1 MSCFIGKKTYHA
13 AGAKISGMRIPQLAR
28 IAFGLTLMTA
38 GALAQTPPQDG
49 PPQTTTPPV
58 FRAEVES
65 VEVDA
70 IVTDRDGRFVRT
82 LTKDDFEVYQDGKRQ
97 PIALVTLIEHSV
109 PGPLAPAPAIPA
121 DPDVATN
128 ANANEGRIYVLV
140 LDGLHIAAENKEKAV
155 AATRLFVEQYLG
167 DTDMMAVLHIGGT
180 APYSQ
185 DLTRS
190 RARLLNSIDKFKA
203 GNMLPSESSSIAETS
218 AATQQTTTNDDGTT
232 TTASLLVADLYQEE
246 RAYATT
252 QTLNALQQISTRL
265 GTVRGRRKSLI
276 FISEGF
282 ISPRTTS
289 DSNDALAALEASRTR
304 ALADSIE
311 ISLQD
316 AARAATL
323 NDVTIYTVDPRG
335 LMPNGGRADSIVD
348 TSDSYIA
355 QAAEN
360 ARQIQSMRDVA
371 VLTGGTAI
379 VNTNNIAAGLK
390 RVVAENS
397 AYYVLAFTP
406 TPMPRDGKVHKLE
419 VRVRQK
425 GLNVKSRRG
434 YLAASG
440 TPTPPPNP
448 KSGMSVATYEA
459 MRRPVP
465 TTGLNLSLFAA
476 AFRKDAKVASV
487 LIGTELQGRELN
499 LANNAPL
506 EVSYALVDNTGRLR
520 ASRTLNINAN
530 LRAET
535 RTRAEE
541 GGLRVLQRFDV
552 PPGRYQVRVAANQP
566 GSATGSVVHD
576 LDVPDFSTTLGVSS
590 VVLTSRAAAAAATIV
605 GDPDLRTALPD
616 PPGATRTFSADDV
629 VSVLAEVYDNRQT
642 PGTLLV
648 NAAITTPNGD
658 VIRKVPAAKQS
669 DDAPRYTVSL
679 PIDGISPGKYVLVVD
694 ARASET
700 APPVL
705 APPVPFTVK

>member
-1 MSCFIGKKTYHA
+1 
-13 AGAKISGMRIPQLAR
+13 MRIPHLAR
-28 IAFGLTLMTA
+28 LAAGLSLFTA
-38 GALAQTPPQDG
+38 GVVAQAPQ
-49 PPQTTTPPV
+49 PTAPQITTPPV

-70 IVTDRDGRFVRT
+70 IVTDRDGKFVRT

-97 PIALVTLIEHSV
+97 PLALVNLIEHPV
-109 PGPLAPAPAIPA
+109 PAALAAAPAIPA

-128 ANANEGRIYVLV
+128 ANANEGRIYILV
-140 LDGLHIAAENKEKAV
+140 LDGLHTREENRERAV
-155 AATRLFVEQYLG
+155 AGARLFAERYLG
-167 DTDMMAVLHIGGT
+167 ETDMMAVLHIGGT

-190 RARLLNSIDKFKA
+190 RARLLASIDRFKG
-203 GNMLPSESSSIAETS
+203 GNMLPSESRSITETTE
-218 AATQQTTTNDDGTT
+218 ATRITTTNEDGSTT
-232 TTASLLVADLYQEE
+232 SVSLLVNDLFESE
-246 RAYATT
+246 RAHETI
-252 QTLNALQQISTRL
+252 QTLHALQQISTRL
-265 GTVRGRRKSLI
+265 GTIRGRRKSLI

-282 ISPRTTS
+282 ISPQSNS
-289 DSNDALAALEASRTR
+289 DPRDAQAAIDATRSR

-316 AARAATL
+316 TARAATL

-335 LMPNGGRADSIVD
+335 LMPAGGRGDIL
-348 TSDSYIA
+348 TSDETLM
-355 QAAEN
+355 QAVEDT
-360 ARQIQSMRDVA
+360 RSIQSMRDVA
-371 VLTGGTAI
+371 ALTGGTAI
-379 VNTNNIAAGLK
+379 VNTNNIAGGLQ
-390 RVVAENS
+390 RLVAENS

-406 TPMPRDGKVHKLE
+406 TPMPRDGKLHKLE

-440 TPTPPPNP
+440 TPVPPPNP
-448 KSGMSVATYEA
+448 KSGMSVATYDA
-459 MRRPVP
+459 MKRPVP

-476 AFRKDAKVASV
+476 AFRKDAKMASV

-506 EVSYALVDNTGRLR
+506 EISYAMVDNTGRLR

-541 GGLRVLQRFDV
+541 GGLRILQRFDV
-552 PPGRYQVRVAANQP
+552 PPGRYQIRVAANQP

-590 VVLTSRAAAAAATIV
+590 VILTSHAAAAAATV
-605 GDPDLRTALPD
+605 VSDPDLRTALPD
-616 PPGATRTFSADDV
+616 PPGAARTFATDDV
-629 VSVLAEVYDNRQT
+629 VTVLGEVYDNRQT
-642 PGTLLV
+642 PGSLLV
-648 NAAITTPNGD
+648 NVTITTPNGD
-658 VIRKVPAAKQS
+658 VIRKVPALKQS
-669 DDAPRYTVSL
+669 DDSPRYTASL
-679 PIDGISPGKYVLVVD
+679 PIAGLSPGRYMLVVD
-694 ARASET
+694 ARAAEN

>member
-1 MSCFIGKKTYHA
+1 MPG
-13 AGAKISGMRIPQLAR
+13 GAKIGGIMRIPLFAR
-28 IAFGLTLMTA
+28 IAAGLSLLTA
-38 GALAQTPPQDG
+38 GVLAQAPQS
-49 PPQTTTPPV
+49 PAPQAQTPPV

-70 IVTDRDGRFVRT
+70 IVTDRDGKFVRT

-97 PIALVTLIEHSV
+97 PIALVNLIEHPL
-109 PGPLAPAPAIPA
+109 PGTLAPPPAIQA

-128 ANANEGRIYVLV
+128 ANANEGRLYVLV
-140 LDGLHIAAENKEKAV
+140 LDGLHISAENKVKTTAV
-155 AATRLFVEQYLG
+155 ARLFVEQYLG
-167 DTDMMAVLHIGGT
+167 QSDMMAVLHVGGT

-190 RARLLNSIDKFKA
+190 RARLLSSIDKFKA
-203 GNMLPSESSSIAETS
+203 GNMIPSESNSIAETS

-232 TTASLLVADLYQEE
+232 TTTSLIVADLFESE
-246 RAYATT
+246 RAQAAMS
-252 QTLNALQQISTRL
+252 TLNALKEISTRL

-282 ISPRTTS
+282 ISPQANS
-289 DSNDALAALEASRTR
+289 DPTDAVAAIDASRSR

-335 LMPNGGRADSIVD
+335 LMPNGGRADATVD
-348 TSDSYIA
+348 TSDTYIA
-355 QAAEN
+355 QAVEN

-379 VNTNNIAAGLK
+379 VNTNNLAGGLQ
-390 RVVAENS
+390 RMVVENS

-406 TPMPRDGKVHKLE
+406 TPLTKDGKMHRLE
-419 VRVRQK
+419 VKVRQK
-425 GLNVKSRRG
+425 GLNVKSRRA
-434 YLAASG
+434 YLAASPNA
-440 TPTPPPNP
+440 PTPPNP
-448 KSGMSVATYEA
+448 KSGMSLATYDA
-459 MRRPVP
+459 MKRPVP
-465 TTGLNLSLFAA
+465 TTGLSMSLFAA

-487 LIGTELQGRELN
+487 LVGTELQGRELN

-506 EVSYALVDNTGRLR
+506 EVSYAFVDNTGRLR
-520 ASRTLNINAN
+520 ASRSLNLSAN
-530 LRAET
+530 LRPET

-541 GGLRVLQRFDV
+541 GGLRVLQRFDL

-566 GSATGSVVHD
+566 GSATGSVVYD
-576 LDVPDFSTTLGVSS
+576 FDVPDFSTTLGVSS
-590 VVLTSRAAAAAATIV
+590 VVLTSHAAAAAATV
-605 GDPDLRTALPD
+605 VADPDLRTALPD
-616 PPGATRTFSADDV
+616 PPGAARSFKADDV
-629 VSVLAEVYDNRQT
+629 MTVLAEVYDNRQT
-642 PGTLLV
+642 PGSLLV
-648 NAAITTPNGD
+648 TVTITTPNGD
-658 VIRKVPAAKQS
+658 VIRKVPAVKQS
-669 DDAPRYTVSL
+669 EDSPRYTASL
-679 PIDGISPGKYVLVVD
+679 PIEGVSPGQYVLVVD
-694 ARASET
+694 ARAAEN